1 LRICKHP
8 LVEIPAFFSLLY
20 LLMDEIPLILSSFM
34 STALYTIKMMTNIN
48 EILFKIEQLERE
60 LKDVINIIDNEE
72 FTEQHRLKTIK
83 ERIQNVIS
91 K

>member
-1 LRICKHP
+1 
-8 LVEIPAFFSLLY
+8 
-20 LLMDEIPLILSSFM
+20 
-34 STALYTIKMMTNIN
+34 MTNIN